1 MKTEIKFLNEKLKI
15 SNDFDSQFKNENLKI
30 ELSVLKNK
38 FEISTDDNIKFENEL
53 SELKYEL
60 DELKSLNKME
70 LKIPDILSSEFLS
83 EFLNTSVIS
92 LYSKYSS
99 SSNNSSID
107 SPLGDGD
114 FEVSYF
120 LDDCKK
126 DSRVFSKMEKLH
138 QGILFLGIIVFKSY
152 S

>member
-1 MKTEIKFLNEKLKI
+1 LKTEIKFLNEKLKI

-60 DELKSLNKME
+60 DELKSLNDLNQLNE
-70 LKIPDILSSEFLS
+70 GDIASSEFLN

-107 SPLGDGD
+107 SRLEDRD
-114 FEVSYF
+114 FEVSY
-120 LDDCKK
+120 LQDDRKNVRMREFY
-126 DSRVFSKMEKLH
+126 SR
-138 QGILFLGIIVFKSY
+138 
-152 S
+152 